1 MGVLDKYEYTKPT
14 PIQSQAVPA
23 CMAGLDV
30 IAIAKTGSGKTLA
43 YLLPMFR
50 HIMDQPPLDPSDGP
64 IALIMVPTRELGM
77 FFDFILLFL
86 MHNIIIIIIIIIIP
100 IIIISVFSPTIL
112 LLLSPRTSFLTL
124 LAVQIHTECTKFVKA
139 TNIRSACVYGGAG
152 VKHQI
157 GDLKRGAE
165 IVVCTPGRMIDVL
178 CANKGRVTNLKRV
191 TFLVL
196 DEADRMFDMG
206 FVCDLLS
213 FFFFHFISFPLFFI
227 L

>member
-1 MGVLDKYEYTKPT
+1 
-14 PIQSQAVPA
+14 
-23 CMAGLDV
+23 
-30 IAIAKTGSGKTLA
+30 
-43 YLLPMFR
+43 
-50 HIMDQPPLDPSDGP
+50 
-64 IALIMVPTRELGM
+64 
-77 FFDFILLFL
+77 
-86 MHNIIIIIIIIIIP
+86 
-100 IIIISVFSPTIL
+100 
-112 LLLSPRTSFLTL
+112 
-124 LAVQIHTECTKFVKA
+124 VQIHTECGKFTKV

-196 DEADRMFDMG
+196 DVGDRMFDMG
-206 FVCDLLS
+206 FVWLYASFIPS
-213 FFFFHFISFPLFFI
+213 FFFFFFLLFSLSFVYLFFYLFIYFLLFSLSNVLLIVRNPKSCVSSRTSVRTGRLCSSPRPSRGPSRLQRARFSSSPSKFLLGMVCSIRFIYIRYLI